1 MYTFDEQTVSDLH
14 KDARGF
20 RPHAAFCEGWAQ
32 SDDDNKQAIWDGL
45 IRELERHQAWEAMRE
60 REALSEFQAELES
73 IIEYGAGDR
82 KTALRWMTQSET
94 FYHSQDVEGW
104 VFSRGILFTDYG
116 RDLVDELM
124 DIVTFKE
131 WETE

>member
-20 RPHAAFCEGWAQ
+20 RPRAAFCEGWAQ

-45 IRELERHQAWEAMRE
+45 LRELERHQAWEAMRE

-73 IIEYGAGDR
+73 IIDLGAGDR
-82 KTALRWMTQSET
+82 QTALRWMTQSET

>member
-45 IRELERHQAWEAMRE
+45 LRELERHQAWEAMRE

-73 IIEYGAGDR
+73 IIDLGAGDR
-82 KTALRWMTQSET
+82 QTALRWMTQSET